1 MVAILKQRHRPINPS
16 PNYLIHSEPSMK
28 QPAHMVWQYN
38 IRVKKNIQMV
48 QFNHNNEDTGHNS
61 GSEATSM

>member
-1 MVAILKQRHRPINPS
+1 METQRHRLINPF

-28 QPAHMVWQYN
+28 QPAHIVWQYN
-38 IRVKKNIQMV
+38 IRVKKNIQMI
-48 QFNHNNEDTGHNS
+48 QFNHNNEDTGQNS